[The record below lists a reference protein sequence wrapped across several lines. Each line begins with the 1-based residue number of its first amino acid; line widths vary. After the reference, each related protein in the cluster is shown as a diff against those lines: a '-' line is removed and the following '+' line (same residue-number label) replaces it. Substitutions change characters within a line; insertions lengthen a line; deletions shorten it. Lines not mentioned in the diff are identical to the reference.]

1 MIEFKP
7 FTQGMNLLA
16 GDGAKADGALRDA
29 SNVVVRTTGEVETRP
44 SMSPLMLGDFLALH
58 VEGDTLYTATAEA
71 WFRVETDLS
80 LTRLADIEGTRAAFA
95 AVPGGVLLYTDA
107 GYWLLTDGTVRRVD
121 RPKLA
126 PPALSAIDGGL
137 LPGAYKVAVAAVAP
151 DGSEGPLSWASR
163 IDLPN
168 GGGIAVAS
176 AAVPLRVYL
185 SHPDGGDLWRV
196 AEATGTVALRTA
208 DYGQQA
214 AALAEEAMPCGD
226 YATVYQGRL
235 WALLG
240 TTLFFSQPYRYGV
253 MDAYAGF
260 LLLPGA
266 GAGMVPLD
274 GPLYVGTSAGM
285 FLLTSADTDKA
296 ELLHVHP
303 APVVPG
309 SMLRVQGE
317 LLRGAV
323 KEPPQK
329 NVACWFTGE
338 GHLAGLPDGT
348 VVPLSPG
355 KLALLPGA
363 GDSATV
369 ALAGENYVATFLDAP
384 AAYAAQCVFSK
395 PVV

>member
-1 MIEFKP
+1 MIEWKP
-7 FTQGMNLLA
+7 FKAGMDLLT

-29 SNVVVRTTGEVETRP
+29 CNVVVGTAGEVQTRP
-44 SMSPLMLGDFLALH
+44 SLASLMLGGFLALH
-58 VEGDTLYTATAEA
+58 VDGDTLYTATGEA
-71 WFRVETDLS
+71 WFRVEADLT

-107 GYWLLTDGTVRRVD
+107 GYWLLTDGTVRRAD
-121 RPKLA
+121 QPKLA
-126 PPALSAIDGGL
+126 PPALYALDGGL

-208 DYGQQA
+208 DYGLQA
-214 AALAEEAMPCGD
+214 SALAEEVLPYGE
-226 YATVYQGRL
+226 YAAVYQGRL

-285 FLLTSADTDKA
+285 FLLTSSDTERA
-296 ELLHVHP
+296 ELIHAHA

-309 SMLRVQGE
+309 SMVTLPGE
-317 LLRGAV
+317 ALRGV
-323 KEPPQK
+323 LDEPPQK

-338 GHLAGLPDGT
+338 GHVVGLPDGT
-348 VVPLSPG
+348 IVPLSPG
-355 KLALLPGA
+355 KLALLPATGR
-363 GDSATV
+363 SATFS
-369 ALAGENYVATFLDAP
+369 LDGDTYVATFLDAP

-395 PVV
+395 PAV

>member
-1 MIEFKP
+1 VGATAKD
-7 FTQGMNLLA
+7 TLGLLTPSA
-16 GDGAKADGALRDA
+16 NPGSASAILRTDGSGALTL
-29 SNVVVRTTGEVETRP
+29 VQ
-44 SMSPLMLGDFLALH
+44 LGLGANM
-58 VEGDTLYTATAEA
+58 TLYSSGNIATGP
-71 WFRVETDLS
+71 
-80 LTRLADIEGTRAAFA
+80 DIQWAGS
-95 AVPGGVLLYTDA
+95 AV
-107 GYWLLTDGTVRRVD
+107 
-121 RPKLA
+121 
-126 PPALSAIDGGL
+126 
-137 LPGAYKVAVAAVAP
+137 VAAETSLYINA
-151 DGSEGPLSWASR
+151 DSTNTGSGAIIFSKGA
-163 IDLPN
+163 N
-168 GGGIAVAS
+168 TS
-176 AAVPLRVYL
+176 AATELARIGNNGRL
-185 SHPDGGDLWRV
+185 GI
-196 AEATGTVALRTA
+196 GTNGPSYELDVVGTARASVALRTA

-214 AALAEEAMPCGD
+214 AALAEEVMPCGD

-317 LLRGAV
+317 LLRGVV

-329 NVACWFTGE
+329 YVAGWFSGE

-363 GDSATV
+363 GGSATV